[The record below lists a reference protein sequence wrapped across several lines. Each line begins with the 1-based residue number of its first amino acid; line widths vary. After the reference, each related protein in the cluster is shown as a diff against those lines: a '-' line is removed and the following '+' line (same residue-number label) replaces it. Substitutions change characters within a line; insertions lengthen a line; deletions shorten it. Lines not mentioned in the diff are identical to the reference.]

1 MSDVLLKEIVGRYT
15 LAIHEIGK
23 KAAQGEIVG
32 DLIRSQVRRCLIEM
46 QAAGAQPDEIRTI
59 FDDLARQSPEGL
71 APVNPQF
78 SKILAGLKL
87 HVEFLLFME
96 EHHKQ
101 DSSSRKKGGSG
112 FGFH

>member
-1 MSDVLLKEIVGRYT
+1 MSDVMLKEIVGRYT
-15 LAIHEIGK
+15 LSIHEIGK

-46 QAAGAQPDEIRTI
+46 QEADAEPDAIRAI
-59 FDDLARQSPEGL
+59 FDDLARLSPESSP
-71 APVNPQF
+71 PVGPQT
-78 SKILAGLKL
+78 SKILAAMKL
-87 HVEFLLFME
+87 HVEFFLFME

-101 DSSSRKKGGSG
+101 DGSPRKKDGSG

>member
-1 MSDVLLKEIVGRYT
+1 MSDVMLKEIVERYT
-15 LAIHEIGK
+15 LSIHEIGK

-32 DLIRSQVRRCLIEM
+32 DLIRSRVRRCLIEM
-46 QAAGAQPDEIRTI
+46 QAAGAEPDAIRGI
-59 FDDLARQSPEGL
+59 FDDLARPSSESFPS
-71 APVNPQF
+71 VDPQT
-78 SKILAGLKL
+78 SKILAAMKL

-101 DSSSRKKGGSG
+101 DGCPRKKDGSG